1 MTMTCKYFAFIL
13 FSSAV
18 ILSEGLGD
26 PKAKKIEYLKQK
38 IGLKTTDDFNNFAYN
53 ILVEKLDSLGIKDEQ
68 LKDGFDWGGRQAG
81 FETYINNNID
91 TLLSLFVLVEDI
103 AIDQNT
109 SIKQSDS
116 IKVSNE
122 VKMPQIIQTVD
133 NLFIKKNNFNKI
145 NSETK
150 IQKIKD
156 SKLRKS
162 LISGLR
168 IGGGLGKALI
178 KGSILSSSTS
188 YTESSFNIRFPFGL
202 KIGPFL
208 TSIGYET
215 SKYSFA
221 SSSDTLDSYYGSG
234 SGVIINVDL
243 SKIIKIGGENLVK
256 EFVVGSQNYDHGS
269 GLIAG
274 YNVNLLLGSLP
285 CSLSMSSRFNT
296 MKFNNGGTSYWGSL
310 YVGIGL
316 DFL

>member
-1 MTMTCKYFAFIL
+1 MTMICRYFAFIL
-13 FSSAV
+13 FFSAV

-215 SKYSFA
+215 NKYSFA
-221 SSSDTLDSYYGSG
+221 SSADTLDSYYGSG

-296 MKFNNGGTSYWGSL
+296 MKLNNGGTSYWGSL
-310 YVGIGL
+310 YVGMGL

>member
-1 MTMTCKYFAFIL
+1 MIVITQPTYLPWSGYFDL
-13 FSSAV
+13 
-18 ILSEGLGD
+18 LDRSETFVFL
-26 PKAKKIEYLKQK
+26 
-38 IGLKTTDDFNNFAYN
+38 DD
-53 ILVEKLDSLGIKDEQ
+53 VQ
-68 LKDGFDWGGRQAG
+68 
-81 FETYINNNID
+81 
-91 TLLSLFVLVEDI
+91 
-103 AIDQNT
+103 
-109 SIKQSDS
+109 
-116 IKVSNE
+116 
-122 VKMPQIIQTVD
+122 
-133 NLFIKKNNFNKI
+133 FNKRSWQQKNRI
-145 NSETK
+145 ILNNDYKDLTIPVK
-150 IQKIKD
+150 KKGLRFQKIKD

-221 SSSDTLDSYYGSG
+221 SSPDTLDSYYGSG

-256 EFVVGSQNYDHGS
+256 EFVVGSQNYDHGT
-269 GLIAG
+269 GLMAG

-285 CSLSMSSRFNT
+285 CSISMASRFNT
-296 MKFNNGGTSYWGSL
+296 LKFNNSGTSYWGSF
-310 YVGIGL
+310 YVGMGI

>member
-1 MTMTCKYFAFIL
+1 MTMPCRYFAFIL
-13 FSSAV
+13 LFSNV
-18 ILSEGLGD
+18 IFCEGLKN
-26 PKAKKIEYLKQK
+26 PKTKKIEKLKQE
-38 IGLKTTDDFNNFAYN
+38 IGLKTTADFDNYAYN

-81 FETYINNNID
+81 FEAYINNNID
-91 TLLSLFVLVEDI
+91 TLLSLFVIVEDI
-103 AIDQNT
+103 AIDKNT

-122 VKMPQIIQTVD
+122 VKMPQIIQ
-133 NLFIKKNNFNKI
+133 NLDDLSIKKSNFNKI

-156 SKLRKS
+156 SKPRKS
-162 LISGLR
+162 LFSGLR
-168 IGGGLGKALI
+168 IGGVLGKTIIIGSAL
-178 KGSILSSSTS
+178 SNSTS

-221 SSSDTLDSYYGSG
+221 SSADTLDSYYGSG

-269 GLIAG
+269 GLMAG
-274 YNVNLLLGSLP
+274 YNVNLLLGFLP
-285 CSLSMSSRFNT
+285 CSISMSSRFNT
-296 MKFNNGGTSYWGSL
+296 IKFNNGSTSYWGTL
-310 YVGIGL
+310 YVGMGL

>member
-1 MTMTCKYFAFIL
+1 MTMTCRYFAFIL
-13 FSSAV
+13 IFFAV
-18 ILSEGLGD
+18 ILCEGLED
-26 PKAKKIEYLKQK
+26 DKTEKIETLKQK
-38 IGLKTTDDFNNFAYN
+38 IGLKTTDAFDNFAYN

-91 TLLSLFVLVEDI
+91 TLLSFFVKVEDI
-103 AIDQNT
+103 VIDKNELMKQKDF
-109 SIKQSDS
+109 IKGN
-116 IKVSNE
+116 NE
-122 VKMPQIIQTVD
+122 VENPQIIQAVEK
-133 NLFIKKNNFNKI
+133 LSIKKSNIDKI
-145 NSETK
+145 YSNDKS
-150 IQKIKD
+150 QKIKN
-156 SKLRKS
+156 SKSRRS
-162 LISGLR
+162 LLSGLR
-168 IGGGLGKALI
+168 IGGGLGKTII
-178 KGSILSSSTS
+178 KGLKLSSSTS

-221 SSSDTLDSYYGSG
+221 SSVDTLDSYSGSG

-243 SKIIKIGGENLVK
+243 SKIIKIGGKNLVK

-274 YNVNLLLGSLP
+274 YNVNLILGSLP

-296 MKFNNGGTSYWGSL
+296 MKFNNGDTSYWGSL
-310 YVGIGL
+310 YVGLGL